1 MKKYFNFLLT
11 ATLTCCLSLSITS
24 CKDDKNSDEPGGNG
38 TEQQEQQAQEQAE
51 RENTCFAILD
61 NLANVSNAT
70 DDFLK
75 QTFEPSIG
83 EADDGDA
90 NTRIVNTNTM
100 EAAAERFADLVH
112 VSIDKNTTS
121 YSWSD
126 DMIGS
131 LTYNKSTD
139 GKSWATVDV
148 NIKQIPHLQKIIYRS
163 PEQSGDNNA
172 FKGTAYYRF
181 GDVVRKYTDE
191 GKEEYWVC
199 VRPAFGP
206 EKKEKSH
213 WITLSPLPS
222 KNVWKYKGSNNI
234 EYALPTK
241 LGDNFEHSQNFAEM
255 LYAICSPQEWE
266 NNVTSNAGL
275 PMFNDFDKD
284 NIDYHSHY
292 FWERVQKAWT
302 SREANLYNPN
312 RTVMSTVLGSF
323 TSVESL
329 QNMLNS
335 KDGLNLLTNGYS
347 WITKGLGATNSP
359 TLYRYRFVNGAGN
372 KSNMHQRVG
381 GNSIIKY
388 ASVKAE
394 VIKSKIPL
402 NVVDDLDENSIGWKV
417 PEFFGTEN
425 EHYIIRHATGA
436 ELSSTGKEDKKM
448 ALDGV
453 TEVYRYNQYYG
464 ISNLDADPETFDKNG
479 NASGSFTRRGFY
491 EFGDVVTDEND
502 CRWFCAQISSFGVAD
517 SPDNSHYAY
526 FVSFDSKAL
535 GKGDV
540 IKERVPKKDLAAQ
553 ILFNLDL
560 WFHTATGFLNH
571 PTDRTPIFLKNIE
584 DHADVSLFELF
595 VQRDTLFQTSNA
607 GLKNILN
614 DFTSTI
620 YRDDNDR
627 YCVLRL
633 VADYT
638 KEQPNGNRDM
648 SWLFSDSYSADP
660 TRTMYVDDL
669 VDEEMIRQYADD
681 KWVYL
686 PWYDLKTGERLAS
699 KGKRTEEESANFPS
713 PWAYLYTKGASALY
727 KNCEQVNMYREPL
740 YIFTVKRVKDVGKPS
755 VAFEDGTKYT
765 NTSLTRIPEFS
776 YDEPNIY
783 SLRHIHYNIYLQLGN
798 ITLNGQPYDFKLT
811 NKP

>member
-1 MKKYFNFLLT
+1 MKKKNLYFWLFGAIL
-11 ATLTCCLSLSITS
+11 CSLSLSVTS
-24 CKDDKNSDEPGGNG
+24 CKDGDSEPSA
-38 TEQQEQQAQEQAE
+38 EEKAQQAQEQADIFWGVVDE
-51 RENTCFAILD
+51 LAGVDAI
-61 NLANVSNAT
+61 T
-70 DDFLK
+70 DDYQNK
-75 QTFEPSIG
+75 TFEPIIGVPSEDNPLYRIVSTNDMETAVSRFNQLIG
-83 EADDGDA
+83 EDKIDESTAEYTYQNDA
-90 NTRIVNTNTM
+90 VG
-100 EAAAERFADLVH
+100 
-112 VSIDKNTTS
+112 K
-121 YSWSD
+121 
-126 DMIGS
+126 
-131 LTYNKSTD
+131 LTYRKSTD

-148 NIKQIPHLQKIIYRS
+148 SIKQMPRLERIIYMAPS
-163 PEQSGDNNA
+163 QGDNNGA
-172 FKGTAYYRF
+172 FEGTAYYRF
-181 GDVVRKYTDE
+181 GDVVEKTNADGGY
-191 GKEEYWVC
+191 EYWIC
-199 VRPAFGP
+199 VRPCFGP
-206 EKKEKSH
+206 EKKEHSH
-213 WITLSPLPS
+213 WVTVSPLPK

-241 LGDNFEHSQNFAEM
+241 LGDNEEHAQNFAEM
-255 LYAICSPQEWE
+255 LYAICFPEQWE
-266 NNVTSNAGL
+266 QNIINNQNNKKMR
-275 PMFNDFDKD
+275 MFHDFDKSKLK
-284 NIDYHSHY
+284 YHSKY
-292 FWERVQKAWT
+292 FWQRVQYGW
-302 SREANLYNPN
+302 
-312 RTVMSTVLGSF
+312 VDD
-323 TSVESL
+323 
-329 QNMLNS
+329 QNMFNKIFGVDNMAKLQEMLTS
-335 KDGLNLLTNGYS
+335 DDGLNLLTKGYS

-402 NVVDDLDENSIGWKV
+402 NVVDDLDENFIGWKV

-595 VQRDTLFQTSNA
+595 VQRDTLFQTSKD

-638 KEQPNGNRDM
+638 KEQPNGSRDM

-699 KGKRTEEESANFPS
+699 KGKRTEEECANFPS
-713 PWAYLYTKGASALY
+713 PWAYLYTKGASTLY